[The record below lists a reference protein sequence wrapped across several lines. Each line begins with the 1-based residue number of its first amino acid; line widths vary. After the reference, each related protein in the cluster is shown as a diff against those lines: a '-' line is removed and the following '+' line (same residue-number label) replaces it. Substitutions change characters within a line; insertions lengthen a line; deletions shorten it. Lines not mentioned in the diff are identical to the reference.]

1 MTSGKN
7 RNEPEDALARRA
19 REVFDRSVE
28 ELDAAALSRL
38 NKARHEALERAGGEH
53 AGFLPRRWLPVTGL
67 ATAAAVALV
76 VVMLDRSRLE
86 PVRTESA
93 SDFEILLEGDEF
105 EMLEDLEFYT
115 WMDLDST
122 DSHVG

>member
-1 MTSGKN
+1 MTAGKKG
-7 RNEPEDALARRA
+7 NEPEDALARRA
-19 REVFDRSVE
+19 RELFDQSVE
-28 ELDAAALSRL
+28 ELDAATLSRL
-38 NKARHEALERAGGEH
+38 NRSRHEALERASGTGSR
-53 AGFLPRRWLPVTGL
+53 FLPRRWLPVTGL
-67 ATAAAVALV
+67 ATAAAVALLV
-76 VVMLDRSRLE
+76 VTLDRGELE
-86 PVRTESA
+86 PVRSEAA